1 MITAFGKFTRKLRV
15 DNNELMKDMAAKL
28 EVTTSYLSAVE
39 NGKRKIPV
47 NWGNQIASQ
56 YELTEQ
62 QATELMKLFVIDT
75 LSVREKEALRAAT
88 SVLYLNDSTDYING
102 LWDVVRALVGDNVV
116 ENEGFNLRE
125 IAVMLGAFGD

>member
-1 MITAFGKFTRKLRV
+1 
-15 DNNELMKDMAAKL
+15 MKDMASKL

-102 LWDVVRALVGDNVV
+102 LWDVVRALVGDNVA